1 MDGAF
6 IGTTFPHLF
15 FMTFEDKVPR
25 PARDVY
31 VPRVFGFKLHA
42 TNKSKVTP
50 TLLPAPAPPPPAATP
65 TIPSGPQPPKKGA
78 DGTAAAA
85 AAAAAAGAGAGAG
98 AGGGGNGGGSAA
110 AGAVKK
116 KEADSMVS
124 SDDTGALAHS
134 AKHHKRRR
142 TDGER

>member
-50 TLLPAPAPPPPAATP
+50 TLLPAPTPPPPAATP
-65 TIPSGPQPPKKGA
+65 TIPYGPQPPKKGA

-85 AAAAAAGAGAGAG
+85 GAGAGN
-98 AGGGGNGGGSAA
+98 GGGNAA

-116 KEADSMVS
+116 EEADPMVS

-134 AKHHKRRR
+134 ASKHHKRKR
-142 TDGER
+142 TESEK

>member
-1 MDGAF
+1 MDAAF

-15 FMTFEDKVPR
+15 FMTFENKVPP

-42 TNKSKVTP
+42 TNKSRVSP
-50 TLLPAPAPPPPAATP
+50 TLLPAPVATP
-65 TIPSGPQPPKKGA
+65 TTPHGPHPPKKG
-78 DGTAAAA
+78 TVS
-85 AAAAAAGAGAGAG
+85 AAGAVA
-98 AGGGGNGGGSAA
+98 GGNGGEEG

-116 KEADSMVS
+116 EEAEMMVG

-134 AKHHKRRR
+134 AKHHKRKRM
-142 TDGER
+142 DGER